1 MDSNIIFIAF
11 GGVFILVFFYL
22 YLRERERA
30 RILEKYKE
38 NLLISIENEKNNNN
52 KLTLK
57 IAILETQQENE
68 TKNFEEK
75 LSLLN
80 EAKSSLS
87 LEFEQLSN
95 KIFEDKA
102 TQFTNNHKTHFLNL
116 LQPFRE
122 QIEFFAN
129 QSKSQHIDETK
140 ERHLLRDELT
150 RLKDMNMQL
159 SQDAINLTKAL
170 RGENKTQ
177 GNWGEIILEKVLE
190 SSGLRK
196 GIEYKTQSTFKNDD
210 GKQYRPDVIVHM
222 PQNRDVIIDA
232 KVSLVA
238 YERYINSDE
247 EKAKQQALKEHITSI
262 KTHLKDLSSKRY
274 EKLEGI
280 ESLDYVLLF
289 MPIEGAFVTAF
300 TEDVTLLE
308 SAYSQNIILVSP
320 STLLVT
326 LRTIEHVWREERKGE
341 SARMI
346 VKEAESIYDKLS
358 LFLEDMQN
366 IEVNLTRVSV
376 SYESAM
382 KRLRFGRGN
391 LLSRAQKLKDLGI
404 KPSKDIK
411 IEFDEEIL

>member
-1 MDSNIIFIAF
+1 MDSNIIVITF
-11 GGVFILVFFYL
+11 GGIFILVLFYL

-30 RILEKYKE
+30 HVLENYKE
-38 NLLISIENEKNNNN
+38 KLLISIEDEKKNNN

-57 IAILETQQENE
+57 IAVLETQQENE
-68 TKNFEEK
+68 NKNFKEK
-75 LSLLN
+75 LDILN
-80 EAKSSLS
+80 EAKNSLS

-95 KIFEDKA
+95 KIFEDKS
-102 TQFTNNHKTHFLNL
+102 TQFTKNHKTHFENL

-122 QIEFFAN
+122 QIEMFAN

-150 RLKDMNMQL
+150 RLRDMNMQL

-196 GIEYKTQSTFKNDD
+196 GIEYKTQGSFKNDD
-210 GKQYRPDVIVHM
+210 GKQYRPDVIIHM

-247 EKAKQQALKEHITSI
+247 IESKEQALKEHITSI

-274 EKLEGI
+274 EKLDGI

-300 TEDVTLLE
+300 TEDATLLE
-308 SAYSQNIILVSP
+308 RAYSQNIILVSP

-366 IEVNLTRVSV
+366 IEVNLTRANT

-404 KPSKDIK
+404 KPTKDIK